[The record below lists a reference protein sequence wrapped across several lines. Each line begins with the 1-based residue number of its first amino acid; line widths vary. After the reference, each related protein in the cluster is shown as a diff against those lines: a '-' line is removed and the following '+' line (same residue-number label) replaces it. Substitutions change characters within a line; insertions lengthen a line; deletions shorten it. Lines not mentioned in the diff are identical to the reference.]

1 LGYWG
6 PSLSTPGRNPGDPWL
21 LAAHNGP
28 VGLDVEGFV
37 RDGFALDGSDPSPVA
52 GAIIAG
58 LGMADQSRLVS

>member
-1 LGYWG
+1 M
-6 PSLSTPGRNPGDPWL
+6 
-21 LAAHNGP
+21 
-28 VGLDVEGFV
+28 GLDVEGFV